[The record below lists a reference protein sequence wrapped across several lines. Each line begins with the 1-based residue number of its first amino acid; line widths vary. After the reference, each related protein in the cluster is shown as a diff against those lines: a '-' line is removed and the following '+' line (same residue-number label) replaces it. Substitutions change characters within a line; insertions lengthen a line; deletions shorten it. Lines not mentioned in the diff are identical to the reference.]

1 MFLPFGLAWVV
12 LAAAGPPGAEMS
24 ETARFARSSNTFGF
38 DLYTPLARKPGNLV
52 VSPASI
58 STALTM
64 TWVGARGD
72 TAAQMKRVLHF
83 EDTPQATLHASAG
96 VSAQLRAP
104 GQPIVF
110 RIANRLFGES
120 SYRIEPAFLDATREA
135 FGAALE
141 GVSFKGAAEGAR
153 VHINQWVEAQTEK
166 RIQTLLPAE
175 SVNGLTRLVLVN
187 AIYFLGDWLS
197 PFEKDSTSPEPF
209 YVSPAVHKDV
219 PTMHELG

>member
-1 MFLPFGLAWVV
+1 
-12 LAAAGPPGAEMS
+12 
-24 ETARFARSSNTFGF
+24 
-38 DLYTPLARKPGNLV
+38 
-52 VSPASI
+52 
-58 STALTM
+58 
-64 TWVGARGD
+64 
-72 TAAQMKRVLHF
+72 
-83 EDTPQATLHASAG
+83 
-96 VSAQLRAP
+96 
-104 GQPIVF
+104 
-110 RIANRLFGES
+110 
-120 SYRIEPAFLDATREA
+120 DATREA

-166 RIQTLLPAE
+166 RIQNLLPAE

-219 PTMHELG
+219 PTMHELGYLPVAQRDAMKALELPYKGEQLSMLFLLPDRPDGLGALERSLSTQTLDAIVAALKPAQ